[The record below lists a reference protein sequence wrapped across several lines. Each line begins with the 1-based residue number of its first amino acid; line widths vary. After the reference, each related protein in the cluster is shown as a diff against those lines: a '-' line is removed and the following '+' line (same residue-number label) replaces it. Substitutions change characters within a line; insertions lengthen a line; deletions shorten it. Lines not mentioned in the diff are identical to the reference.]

1 MMLLWVPGVWAI
13 LVSSD
18 FNVQLWF
25 MRYGFLSKCFIKSII
40 MMEWERLIK
49 YMHGYRKSCHMS
61 K

>member
-1 MMLLWVPGVWAI
+1 MMLSWVPGVWAI

-25 MRYGFLSKCFIKSII
+25 MRYGFLSIKSII